1 MVDTNKVHV
10 LEELFLIGN
19 DLDLKI
25 RLINLCTTT
34 FFLLYYFFPF
44 SAASAQY
51 SRALYQTFAPET
63 NQSSYSGYSEVIC
76 DDTCPSFT
84 FVRESSRGICE
95 QVSQYG
101 ALIVLFCFYSR
112 HLLV

>member
-1 MVDTNKVHV
+1 MIFNWKRFRPENTFDKLMHNY
-10 LEELFLIGN
+10 LFP
-19 DLDLKI
+19 
-25 RLINLCTTT
+25 T
-34 FFLLYYFFPF
+34 LLFPF

-51 SRALYQTFAPET
+51 SRALYRTFALET

-76 DDTCPSFT
+76 DDTCPSVT

-101 ALIVLFCFYSR
+101 ALIVLFCFVFIQDIY
-112 HLLV
+112 